1 MKISVV
7 QGHHEP
13 LSRATQNGIRYHQL
27 AYADLGGAYPAE
39 VRIPLASAAA
49 AYPVGEYLL
58 SPRSYRV
65 GKYGDLEIN
74 NFQIILDPLSKP
86 STARAAS

>member
-1 MKISVV
+1 MKIAIV

-13 LSRATQNGIRYHQL
+13 QSRATQNGVRYHQL

-49 AYPVGEYLL
+49 AHPVGDYLL
-58 SPRSYRV
+58 SQRSYRV

-74 NFQIILDPLSKP
+74 NFQIILEPLSKTA
-86 STARAAS
+86 TARAS